1 MEEETE
7 RLRACIEVERDKAY
21 NDALTGIPNRM
32 AFDERISH
40 EYQRYKSKLTLCLVD
55 IDKFKGI
62 NDTYGHRAG
71 DIVLKTIAEKC
82 ASKVRKSDFFCRYG
96 GEEFAL
102 ILPETDLSAAITVA
116 ETIRASIEKCSFQY
130 GDKKV
135 TISCGLAEVKG
146 KDTLDMVFQRAD
158 KALYKA
164 KIADGIVVLV
174 KTSCTSCETTP
185 KMSYFRES
193 CVSSVLE

>member
-7 RLRACIEVERDKAY
+7 KLRETIVIERNKAY

-32 AFDERISH
+32 AFDERITH
-40 EYQRYKSKLTLCLVD
+40 EFQRWQRYNSKLTLCLVD
-55 IDKFKGI
+55 IDKFKGV
-62 NDTYGHRAG
+62 NDTYGHKAG

-116 ETIRASIEKCSFQY
+116 ETIRESIERCSFQY
-130 GDKKV
+130 GDKDVSV
-135 TISCGLAEVKG
+135 TVSCGLAEVKG
-146 KDTLDMVFQRAD
+146 KDTLDKVFQRAD

-164 KIADGIVVLV
+164 K
-174 KTSCTSCETTP
+174 ETGRNRCISEDQLHL
-185 KMSYFRES
+185 M
-193 CVSSVLE
+193 